1 MNPLSRLS
9 SSARNAM
16 ALYRTRAGYAQLQL
30 IAADVDR
37 QVHMTQ
43 AAAAATVRV
52 ECVRKRI
59 TTWMIG
65 TLVALSASSA
75 QAKGGGGADFQ
86 TFTAFLTAL
95 VEFMAG
101 PFGKG
106 VVIVSIIVAF
116 VTWVFAPKEGIFGP
130 ILRVVVAGI
139 AILNAGLFIGQFG
152 TGGNVNLV

>member
-1 MNPLSRLS
+1 MKTLSRLAS
-9 SSARNAM
+9 STRNAL
-16 ALYRTRAGYAQLQL
+16 AHVRSRAGHAQEQL
-30 IAADVDR
+30 MAADVDR
-37 QVHMTQ
+37 QVHLAQ
-43 AAAAATVRV
+43 AKAKASVRA
-52 ECVRKRI
+52 ERVRERI
-59 TTWMIG
+59 TTWIIG

-75 QAKGGGGADFQ
+75 NAGGGGADFQ

-152 TGGNVNLV
+152 TGGNVNLE